1 MPFSPTINGF
11 VGERRLEYRAEERNV
26 MKVAVLGAGNGGCA
40 AAADLH
46 RRGFTVGLYS
56 RSRETL
62 QPILNA
68 GGIKLVENDS
78 EEFVSIATVSQNIEE
93 VLLDAQIVL
102 VTVPAVAHSYYIE
115 MCAPHLRQGQ
125 IVVLN
130 PGSTGGALHFLHGMR
145 QLGAEYVPP
154 ICETNT
160 LTYVCRLVG
169 EATVRVTLHQKNLL
183 FSTIPAIDTEKCA
196 DIFRIIYPAIQPVEN
211 VLVTSLSN
219 FNAIMHPAGT
229 IMNIGWVEFAR
240 GDFAY
245 YYEGN
250 TPAVCRI
257 IEAVDRE
264 RINIFENIGYSTR
277 SFLDFFYRAG
287 LTTKKG
293 YSSGSV
299 YSAIQESEP
308 NRFIRA
314 PESLDHRYVHEDI
327 GYGLLPMMEIAGL
340 MNVKTPVMRALVT
353 LASHAVG
360 IDYMDEGLN
369 IEKMGIA
376 GFSKDR
382 LLTYVR
388 EGK

>member
-1 MPFSPTINGF
+1 
-11 VGERRLEYRAEERNV
+11 

-40 AAADLH
+40 AAADLS

-56 RSRETL
+56 RRKETL
-62 QPILNA
+62 QPILDA
-68 GGIKLVENDS
+68 GGIRLVENHS
-78 EEFVSIATVSQNIEE
+78 EEFVSIGAVTRNIEE
-93 VLLDAQIVL
+93 ALKDAQIVL
-102 VTVPAVAHSYYIE
+102 ITVPAVAHSYYIE
-115 MCAPHLRQGQ
+115 MCAPHLREGQ
-125 IVVLN
+125 IIVLN
-130 PGSTGGALHFLHGMR
+130 PGSTGGALHLLHGLR
-145 QLGAEYVPP
+145 QLGGGYVPP
-154 ICETNT
+154 IGETNT

-169 EATVRVTLHQKNLL
+169 ESAVQVTLHQKNLL
-183 FSTIPAIDTEKCA
+183 FSTIPATDTERCA
-196 DIFRIIYPAIQPVEN
+196 DIFRIIYPQIIPVEN

-229 IMNIGWVEFAR
+229 IMNIGWVEFAK

-264 RINIFENIGYSTR
+264 RLNIFKTFGYSTLP
-277 SFLDFFYRAG
+277 FLDFFYRAG
-287 LTTKKG
+287 LTTEKG
-293 YSSGSV
+293 YKSGSV
-299 YSAIQESEP
+299 YTALQESEP
-308 NRFIRA
+308 NRFIKA
-314 PESLDHRYVHEDI
+314 PQSLDHRYVHEDI

-340 MNVKTPVMRALVT
+340 LNLKTPVMQALVT
-353 LASHAVG
+353 LASQAVG
-360 IDYMDEGLN
+360 IDFLNEGLN
-369 IEKMGIA
+369 LEKMGIA